1 MTVKRRRGGCDSRLS
16 IPQVQAT
23 CEEFVNLLHGEQSS
37 SVDFTHGQAVR
48 KVHAAQSKS
57 IKLQLLVNARRA
69 PGICI
74 FFFSSIHCRGKF
86 LNNLFSVLKLPNK

>member
-1 MTVKRRRGGCDSRLS
+1 MILNLEKTLLFIPVSVKKKGGGYDSKLS

-37 SVDFTHGQAVR
+37 SVDFPHGQAVR

-57 IKLQLLVNARRA
+57 IKLQLPANALESTRNR
-69 PGICI
+69 CI
-74 FFFSSIHCRGKF
+74 FS
-86 LNNLFSVLKLPNK
+86 